1 MSKNTISLAPPV
13 EKITDEEL
21 RDLQG
26 IINELNKAQL
36 SIGQLETQ
44 KANIISSINGIQTNL
59 KEMQDSLETAYGK
72 VSINIQDGTL
82 SELDS

>member
-26 IINELNKAQL
+26 IINELNKAKL

>member
-1 MSKNTISLAPPV
+1 MS
-13 EKITDEEL
+13 KITDEEL

-59 KEMQDSLETAYGK
+59 KEMQDSLETVYGK

-82 SELDS
+82 SELDSEVVEIPLAK